1 MSGPRRYQPQI
12 AETRLRDR
20 LTQPILD
27 FAAKEATSGMILV
40 ALSVVAMLWANL
52 GPAGQYEAFW
62 QTKLGIT
69 LGGAKEAHSLRH
81 WINDGLMVLFFL
93 LMGLEIKR
101 EFLLGELSDRR
112 KAALPIVA
120 AFGGM
125 VVPAGLYAALNLGN
139 GNMRGTGI
147 PMATDIAFSLGVL
160 ALLGSRAPVAL
171 KIFLTAIAI
180 VDDLGAVLVIA
191 IFYSGGLNLTMVGAM
206 AVTFGLLL
214 TLNALSVRNLLAYMG
229 IGVLLWMFTFWSG
242 IHATVAGVLIALTLP
257 MRLEIDPGDYLA
269 KSREAL
275 DVFQSDTP
283 EDPSLMTDTRQ
294 CAVAEIE
301 RMSEHVQMPLERLE
315 NMLSPWV
322 TYFVVPVFALANAGV
337 ALASGASA
345 LGAPVSLGILAG
357 LILGKPIGVFL
368 FARLA
373 VSVRVADLPAGTS
386 WRQTFGVAV
395 LCGIGFTMSLFI
407 AELAFGKSAELEH
420 AKFAILAAS
429 ALMGVV
435 GYFTLRTAC
444 ASPPRPEDLSP
455 DLSAM
460 RG

>member
-1 MSGPRRYQPQI
+1 
-12 AETRLRDR
+12 

-40 ALSVVAMLWANL
+40 ALSVIAMLWANL
-52 GPAGQYEAFW
+52 GPSGHYGAFW

-69 LGGAKEAHSLRH
+69 LGAAKEAHTLRH

-112 KAALPIVA
+112 KATMPIVA
-120 AFGGM
+120 ALGGM
-125 VVPAGLYAALNLGN
+125 VVPAGLYALLNVSG

-160 ALLGSRAPVAL
+160 ALLGSRAPIAL

-180 VDDLGAVLVIA
+180 VDDLGAVMVIA
-191 IFYSGGLNLTMVGAM
+191 IFYSGGLNLAMVGAM

-229 IGVLLWMFTFWSG
+229 LGVLLWMFTFWSG

-257 MRLEIDPGDYLA
+257 MRLEINPEDYLA
-269 KSREAL
+269 RSRDAL

-294 CAVAEIE
+294 CAVAEME
-301 RMSEHVQMPLERLE
+301 RLAENVQMPLERLE
-315 NMLSPWV
+315 NLLSPWI

-337 ALASGASA
+337 VLSSGAAA
-345 LGAPVSLGILAG
+345 LGTPVSLGILAG
-357 LILGKPIGVFL
+357 LVLGKPLGVFL

-373 VSVRVADLPAGTS
+373 VAVRLADLPQGTT

-407 AELAFGKSAELEH
+407 AELAFGKAAELEH

-429 ALMGVV
+429 ALMGIV
-435 GYFTLRTAC
+435 GYVTLRTAC
-444 ASPPRPEDLSP
+444 VSPPTPATPPP

-460 RG
+460 HG